1 MEVTYVLTEEDYI
14 AFNINHIE
22 NSPSQKKVFLL
33 VRYLLP
39 FVCAVVAYLVGTRV
53 FNQPEVFWLFFSFL
67 LMVGLWFYYP
77 KVYEDSIRKQAIR
90 LLNEGDNSSLFG
102 EKKLMIGQDFIQMI
116 GADASESIIYRK
128 NIKEIK
134 EYTNQIILYLSAVQ
148 GIIIPTK
155 NLDQNSLIE
164 LREALDF
171 FKN

>member
-14 AFNINHIE
+14 TFNINHIE
-22 NSPSQKKVFLL
+22 YSPSQKKIFLL

-39 FVCAVVAYLVGTRV
+39 FACAVVAYLVGTRV

>member
-1 MEVTYVLTEEDYI
+1 
-14 AFNINHIE
+14 
-22 NSPSQKKVFLL
+22 
-33 VRYLLP
+33 
-39 FVCAVVAYLVGTRV
+39 
-53 FNQPEVFWLFFSFL
+53 
-67 LMVGLWFYYP
+67 
-77 KVYEDSIRKQAIR
+77 
-90 LLNEGDNSSLFG
+90 
-102 EKKLMIGQDFIQMI
+102 MIGQDFIQMI

-155 NLDQNSLIE
+155 NLDQNSFIE